1 VRPLVPLLALLA
13 VAGTV
18 AGLSLE
24 PPAAVL
30 LGAVVGTAA
39 GMLLVRWG
47 NKRIEALWTQLRAGL
62 SDPPAHDPSDIGWRR
77 LGAAVDQLLAEHQST
92 LARQQESPLALEVVG
107 SLIEPALLF
116 DEDDVLVAA
125 NVAAKDLLGISELG
139 IRSNQALGSSA
150 FAGAVT
156 EARGLRRPVHVDA
169 EVSGMEL
176 SAVVTMVEDL
186 ALVIV
191 SDRTRE
197 RQVEALRRDF
207 VVNASHELKTP
218 VTSIVTLAEALQ
230 VVVSRPGNEERAGD
244 LVRRLGEEAERMS
257 TLVHDLLDLRRLEE
271 RGPVEVVPVD
281 VADAARA
288 VVADLRENA
297 EDVQVT
303 VSVEA
308 NGTAVIAAELDDVH
322 IMLRNLVLNAIQYNR
337 PGGSVRVIVQPS
349 GSHVEVRVNDTGI
362 GLSQQ
367 DIPRIFERF
376 YRVDTARSRDAGGT
390 GLGLSLVRHAVERHG
405 GTVQVDSLLGE
416 GSTFTVVLPVSPS

>member
-1 VRPLVPLLALLA
+1 MRPLVLLLALLA
-13 VAGTV
+13 IAGTLAGLYLDPPAALVLSAAGGAVAGTV
-18 AGLSLE
+18 
-24 PPAAVL
+24 
-30 LGAVVGTAA
+30 
-39 GMLLVRWG
+39 LVRAG
-47 NKRIEALWTQLRAGL
+47 QRRIQALWTQLRAGL
-62 SDPPAHDPSDIGWRR
+62 SETPAHDPSDISWRR
-77 LGAAVDQLLAEHQST
+77 LGSAVDRLLTEHQSMLT
-92 LARQQESPLALEVVG
+92 RQQESPLALEVVA

-116 DEDDVLVAA
+116 DGDDVLIAA
-125 NVAAKDLLGISELG
+125 NDAARELLGIAELG
-139 IRSNQALGSSA
+139 VRSNQALGSSA

-156 EARGLRRPVHVDA
+156 EARGLRRPIHVDA
-169 EVSGMEL
+169 EVSGREL

-218 VTSIVTLAEALQ
+218 VTSIVTLAEALE
-230 VVVSRPGNEERAGD
+230 VVVARPGNEERAGD

-271 RGPVEVVPVD
+271 RGPVEIVPVD
-281 VADAARA
+281 VVDAARG
-288 VVADLRENA
+288 VVAELRETA
-297 EDVQVT
+297 DDRLVT

-308 NGTAVIAAELDDVH
+308 NGTAVVAAEIDDVH
-322 IMLRNLVLNAIQYNR
+322 IVLRNLVRNAIQYNR
-337 PGGSVRVIVQPS
+337 PGGQVRVIIRPT
-349 GSHVEVRVNDTGI
+349 GSNVEIRVTDTGI

-376 YRVDTARSRDAGGT
+376 YRVDAARSRDAGGT

-416 GSTFTVVLPVSPS
+416 GSTFTVVLPVSPR

>member
-1 VRPLVPLLALLA
+1 MRLLVLLLALLA
-13 VAGTV
+13 VAGTL
-18 AGLSLE
+18 AGLFLD
-24 PPAAVL
+24 PPVAIVLSAVL
-30 LGAVVGTAA
+30 GAAA
-39 GMLLVRWG
+39 AALLVRAG
-47 NKRIEALWTQLRAGL
+47 QHRIEQLWLQLRTGL
-62 SDPPAHDPSDIGWRR
+62 SEAPAHDPSDINWRR
-77 LGAAVDQLLAEHQST
+77 LGAAVDRLLDEHRAM
-92 LARQQESPLALEVVG
+92 LARQQESPLALEVVA

-116 DEDDVLVAA
+116 DGDDVLIAA
-125 NVAAKDLLGISELG
+125 NDAAKDLLGIAELG

-150 FAGAVT
+150 FAGALS
-156 EARGLRRPVHVDA
+156 EARGLHRPVHVDA
-169 EVSGMEL
+169 EVGGREL

-218 VTSIVTLAEALQ
+218 VTSIVTLADALE

-244 LVRRLGEEAERMS
+244 LVRRLSEEAERMS

-271 RGPVEVVPVD
+271 RGPVEIVPVD
-281 VADAARA
+281 VVDAARG
-288 VVADLRENA
+288 VVAELRETA
-297 EDVQVT
+297 EDRQVV

-308 NGTAVIAAELDDVH
+308 NGTAVVAAEIDDVH
-322 IMLRNLVLNAIQYNR
+322 LMLRNLVRNAIQYNR
-337 PGGSVRVIVQPS
+337 RGGQVRVIIKHV
-349 GSHVEVRVNDTGI
+349 GSHVEVRVRDTGI

-376 YRVDTARSRDAGGT
+376 YRVDAARSRDAGGT